1 MFNLSSLFDS
11 LVGLF
16 VLATI
21 SVIILLIII
30 SILYIILFVVDLF
43 DQKQAK
49 RESEKWQEFEAIWQA
64 EAEKHLKEYLE
75 SRGTRR

>member
-43 DQKQAK
+43 DHKNKPNVKAKNGKNLKLFGKLKQK
-49 RESEKWQEFEAIWQA
+49 SI
-64 EAEKHLKEYLE
+64 
-75 SRGTRR
+75 